1 MAGSEHG
8 KRRPP
13 YPPYSQWQRLLETL
27 REDYANNQ
35 HLPSRIDNSYLKK
48 LKVNASAESNLQSAL
63 AFLGLVDS
71 QRHPTDALKSLL
83 SSGEDEAK
91 GLLYKIVER
100 AYVPVL
106 DGLMLRSATPDHLS
120 EKFKTGGSQD
130 EVGRKG
136 MTFFLRIAKDAEI
149 QLSPHFKTPRDR
161 QSGARGPR
169 KRVAPSSAP
178 TAPAPEVRASEPVGG
193 HVEPPHTSDMMT
205 KLLAKFP
212 DYDPAWGE
220 EQVHLWR
227 GSLAF
232 LMAEVN
238 SHPHPP
244 QDGPTH
250 SPGP

>member
-1 MAGSEHG
+1 MAGSENG

-27 REDYANNQ
+27 REDFAHQ

-71 QRHPTDALKSLL
+71 QRHPTDVLKSLL
-83 SSGEDEAK
+83 SSREDEAK

-106 DGLMLRSATPDHLS
+106 DGLMLRSATPDHLA
-120 EKFKTGGSQD
+120 EKFKRGGSQD

-136 MTFFLRIAKDAEI
+136 MTFFLRIAKDAAI

-161 QSGARGPR
+161 QSGMRSSR
-169 KRVAPSSAP
+169 KRAAPSSAP
-178 TAPAPEVRASEPVGG
+178 PALAPEVGVSEPGGG
-193 HVEPPHTSDMMT
+193 HVEPPHTSDMVT

-232 LMAEVN
+232 LMAEVR
-238 SHPHPP
+238 SHPRPP

-250 SPGP
+250 SPGS